1 MPDFLIIAPTVH
13 EAAPFFAA
21 LDPRKKPALGACARA
36 GNAAC
41 VVSGIGCE
49 KSAERVEAAAKE
61 FRPRAVILA
70 GFGGACKADLK
81 KGDLVYETRSEEL
94 AALGSRLRGV
104 RGKIAFCAGFA
115 DGRQKALLASQGF
128 DAAEMEGGF
137 FRKALENFSVEFAQ
151 FRWISDGLYSE
162 APKEFFERAMDRQ
175 SGALNMG
182 FGMVAREIAKSPS
195 LLLKL
200 IKFGIEIAPAQKS
213 YARGARELAEF
224 LKSARRPRA
233 CPAPEKNKKIY

>member
-13 EAAPFFAA
+13 EAAPFFSA
-21 LDPRKKPALGACARA
+21 LGSHKKPALGGFAQA

-41 VVSGIGCE
+41 VASGIGCE
-49 KSAERVEAAAKE
+49 TSAERVEEAAKK

-70 GFGGACKADLK
+70 GFGGACKAELK
-81 KGDLVYETRSEEL
+81 KGDLVYDTQSEEL
-94 AALGSRLRGV
+94 AALGSRLRGI
-104 RGKIAFCAGFA
+104 RGKIAFCGGFA
-115 DGRQKALLASQGF
+115 DDAQKTLLASQGF
-128 DAAEMEGGF
+128 DAAEMEGDF

-151 FRWISDGLYSE
+151 FRWISDELHSA

-182 FGMVAREIAKSPS
+182 FGILARELAKSPS

-213 YARGARELAEF
+213 YARAARELAEI
-224 LKSARRPRA
+224 LKSAR
-233 CPAPEKNKKIY
+233 